1 MKYVDNFGGAK
12 AVGLGA
18 ALSLV
23 RSFEVTDL
31 DVLSLRLANTGVSSL
46 TGFELRAAVA
56 KGAPADP
63 LPVGS
68 WTVEDGL
75 VIFRPAEFALNT
87 LDPGVVSRL
96 GVNVSDSAELQ
107 VWASGSGAVLDLSVG
122 GYEVRK

>member
-12 AVGLGA
+12 AIGLGA
-18 ALSLV
+18 ALSFV
-23 RSFEVTDL
+23 RSFEVANL
-31 DVLSLRLANTGVSSL
+31 DVLSLRLANTGASPLS
-46 TGFELRAAVA
+46 GFELRAAVA

-75 VIFRPAEFALNT
+75 VIFRPAVVALNT
-87 LDPGVVSRL
+87 LGAGVAARL

-107 VWASGSGAVLDLSVG
+107 VWASGAGAVLSVEAG
-122 GYEVRK
+122 GYGVKS

>member
-12 AVGLGA
+12 VTGLGA

-23 RSFEVTDL
+23 RSFDVADL
-31 DVLSLRLANTGVSSL
+31 DVLSLRLANTGASPL

-56 KGAPADP
+56 KGVTADP

-75 VIFRPAEFALNT
+75 VIFRPSAVALNT
-87 LDPGVVSRL
+87 LGAGVASRL

-107 VWASGSGAVLDLSVG
+107 VWASGAGAVLSVEAG
-122 GYEVRK
+122 GYEVKS